1 MNQRLLGLMSIL
13 YSGMPQIFAEAITA
27 ADAEYFYVMPMNIPQ
42 ANGQA
47 PVSAE
52 LPDPEEEFSFNFGTD
67 AIPKLVKF
75 SLIDGVYEI
84 HSGDY
89 AKGQYGIYTDFF
101 NSLISDHAIAG
112 KEVEG
117 VPFYTWNTLGYNAQ
131 SGFWPKGFIEL
142 HYEDMRLNPMIE
154 ILKKIFENQP
164 NAIIALQEFTQAGH
178 NFRTKLLNA
187 LKPLGVNAEYLV
199 NTQEQRFGQ
208 MTLYNSNFYDI
219 TKGKSQNNTSSGVMN
234 VFQSRLPD
242 TRQTGRAFKVILKEK
257 TGKNRTFSVVNVHLK
272 FYERSNTNRSGLFE
286 AAMNELITYAKGKS
300 TTVILGDFNY
310 NMKNYSNPNS
320 NVDVK
325 PVGASVVNNSLH
337 SETVDGIIV
346 VKP

>member
-1 MNQRLLGLMSIL
+1 VNQRLLGLMSIL

-42 ANGQA
+42 ANGQV

-52 LPDPEEEFSFNFGTD
+52 LPDPAEEFSFNFGTD
-67 AIPKLVKF
+67 AIPNLVKF

-84 HSGDY
+84 RGGHNY
-89 AKGQYGIYTDFF
+89 LYGHYGGFF
-101 NSLISDHAIAG
+101 DAGISDHAIAG

-117 VPFYTWNTLGYNAQ
+117 VPFYTWNTLGYETQ
-131 SGFWPKGFIEL
+131 SAWWSSGTKEPHF
-142 HYEDMRLNPMIE
+142 EDMRLNPMIE

-187 LKPLGVNAEYLV
+187 LKPLGVNAEYLA
-199 NTQEQRFGQ
+199 NTQGQSFGQ
-208 MTLYNSNFYDI
+208 MTLYNPKYYDI
-219 TKGKSQNNTSSGVMN
+219 TKGKSQNNTSSGVAS

-242 TRQTGRAFKVILKEK
+242 KRQTGRAFKVILIEK

-272 FYERSNTNRSGLFE
+272 FYERSNPNRSGLFE
-286 AAMNELITYAKGKS
+286 AAMNELITYAEGKS

-310 NMKNYSNPNS
+310 DMKYYNNPNS

-325 PVGASVVNNSLH
+325 PVGASLASVSMNSN
-337 SETVDGIIV
+337 TVDGIIV